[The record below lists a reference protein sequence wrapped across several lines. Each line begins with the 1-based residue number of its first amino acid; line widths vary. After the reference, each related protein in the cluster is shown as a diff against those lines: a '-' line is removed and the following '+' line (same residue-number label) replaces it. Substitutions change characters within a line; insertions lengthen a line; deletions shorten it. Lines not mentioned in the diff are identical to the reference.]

1 MFLADLPGAIVVP
14 LANANPPPAIGPIT
28 QTVLPIGKWKI
39 QTDGIVLLS
48 ATDGPLNENV
58 AQIIFPE
65 MSEFVF
71 YTSINLSL
79 SLAMANV
86 GTCRVSFYPENDKI
100 ENVEAIR
107 SGVLC

>member
-48 ATDGPLNENV
+48 ATDGPLNEDV

-65 MSEFVF
+65 IDIDKVNKISGMDISFVTSAKTDKEAMSLLRELGIPF
-71 YTSINLSL
+71 
-79 SLAMANV
+79 
-86 GTCRVSFYPENDKI
+86 KKK
-100 ENVEAIR
+100 
-107 SGVLC
+107 